1 MQANKKNEKYLKDGK
16 THSQWSCRIF
26 CFLKFFLFLFVCRFQ
41 FSSFIAFLNE
51 KKWLE
56 IILIFLKMHKYHIWR
71 RFPYSGNCWLRR
83 NAIYIIA
90 FSIQLSFISVCSF
103 FSVRSLYIESL
114 PLKQYNTISNRL
126 EIHGVALTSH
136 FTLIF
141 FSSMPFT
148 ARLCVCVKWNNW
160 NRTVIAV
167 HIVII
172 SMAIAIQMKN
182 RTPSHKNGT
191 ANVQIHC
198 RCCCGDL
205 VKWESKWAAC
215 EKRNEN
221 ANF

>member
-1 MQANKKNEKYLKDGK
+1 MLSILLLSAF
-16 THSQWSCRIF
+16 S
-26 CFLKFFLFLFVCRFQ
+26 FLSFQ
-41 FSSFIAFLNE
+41 FAL
-51 KKWLE
+51 
-56 IILIFLKMHKYHIWR
+56 
-71 RFPYSGNCWLRR
+71 
-83 NAIYIIA
+83 
-90 FSIQLSFISVCSF
+90 
-103 FSVRSLYIESL
+103 FSVRFLYIESL

-215 EKRNEN
+215 KN
-221 ANF
+221 AMKMLIFKAIEMLRRLDYQSFVLLSMFSSPFYQFHLVSTVRIHSINLSVWNTRRTLTPRHTFGHSNQAKPYRE